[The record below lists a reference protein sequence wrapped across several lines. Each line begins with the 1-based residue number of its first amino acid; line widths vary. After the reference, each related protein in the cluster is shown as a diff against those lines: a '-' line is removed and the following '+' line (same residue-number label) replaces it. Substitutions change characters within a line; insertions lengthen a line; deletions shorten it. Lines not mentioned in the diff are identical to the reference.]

1 MMERKSNTSAHV
13 KEPSCP
19 VQFLSYSNVSI
30 WRVSIV
36 LFLPGSLIMLLFFSN
51 FGFGEIFSSVFFN
64 FKCCLIRS
72 FSLLSL
78 SILSAC

>member
-1 MMERKSNTSAHV
+1 MMERKSNTAAHV

-36 LFLPGSLIMLLFFSN
+36 LFLPGSLIMLLFFLIL
-51 FGFGEIFSSVFFN
+51 GLGKFFH
-64 FKCCLIRS
+64 L
-72 FSLLSL
+72 FSL
-78 SILSAC
+78 ILNAA